1 MSDTRLGPIAELRKL
16 ATRARARGLSD
27 IAHLTLD
34 RLKENLASSESLIV
48 FVRPAEGERRPVEGL
63 ILRRA
68 TAEDADRYASDIG
81 TDSADTFAG
90 RLSDTTRC
98 YVVVG
103 PGGTFLHAT
112 WITTKAAWTREL
124 RAYFRPPPGDAYVF
138 ESFTRSDAR
147 GKGAYPFALREIC
160 HELSAE
166 GVARVWV
173 AVEVDNIPSL
183 KAVTKG
189 GFEEAWRVTYRRRL
203 GILRVDAPRGPG
215 ASVDGHR
222 WISRRSEG

>member
-16 ATRARARGLSD
+16 AARARARGLSD

-81 TDSADTFAG
+81 TDSAGTFAG

-103 PGGTFLHAT
+103 SGGTFLHAT

-160 HELSAE
+160 HELSTE

-222 WISRRSEG
+222 WISRRPEG

>member
-16 ATRARARGLSD
+16 VARARARGVGE

-34 RLKENLASSESLIV
+34 RLKENLASSETLIV

-63 ILRRA
+63 KLRRA
-68 TAEDADRYASDIG
+68 TVEDADRYASDIG
-81 TDSADTFAG
+81 TDSADTFAR
-90 RLSDTTRC
+90 RLSDSTRC

-103 PGGTFLHAT
+103 SGGTFFHAT

-124 RAYFRPPPGDAYVF
+124 RAHFRPPPGDAYVF
-138 ESFTRSDAR
+138 ESFTRADAR

-166 GVARVWV
+166 DVARDLIRNRCSRDESSLAVGAVPARPPQLAPV
-173 AVEVDNIPSL
+173 AGMSDSWLRASASSPS
-183 KAVTKG
+183 G
-189 GFEEAWRVTYRRRL
+189 GAL
-203 GILRVDAPRGPG
+203 
-215 ASVDGHR
+215 
-222 WISRRSEG
+222 

>member
-1 MSDTRLGPIAELRKL
+1 MGE
-16 ATRARARGLSD
+16 

-34 RLKENLASSESLIV
+34 RLQENLASSETLIV
-48 FVRPAEGERRPVEGL
+48 FVRSAEGERRPAEGL
-63 ILRRA
+63 VLRRA
-68 TAEDADRYASDIG
+68 TSEDADRYASDIG
-81 TDSADTFAG
+81 TDSADTFTR
-90 RLSDTTRC
+90 RLSDATRC

-103 PGGTFLHAT
+103 SGGTFFHAT

-138 ESFTRSDAR
+138 ESFTRADAR

-160 HELSAE
+160 RELSAE

-173 AVEVDNIPSL
+173 AVALDNIPSL
-183 KAVTKG
+183 KAVAKG

-203 GILRVDAPRGPG
+203 GILRIDAPRGPG
-215 ASVDGHR
+215 ASVDGHI
-222 WISRRSEG
+222 WISRRPEG

>member
-1 MSDTRLGPIAELRKL
+1 MSETRLGPIAELRKL
-16 ATRARARGLSD
+16 VARARARGLGD

-34 RLKENLASSESLIV
+34 RLKENLASSETLIV
-48 FVRPAEGERRPVEGL
+48 FMRPAEGERRSVEGL
-63 ILRRA
+63 ILRR
-68 TAEDADRYASDIG
+68 TTTEDSDRYASDIG
-81 TDSADTFAG
+81 TDSADTFAR

-98 YVVVG
+98 YVVIG
-103 PGGTFLHAT
+103 PGGIFLHAT

-138 ESFTRSDAR
+138 ESFTRADAR

-160 HELSAE
+160 HELSIE
-166 GVARVWV
+166 GVGRVWV

-183 KAVTKG
+183 KAVAKG

-203 GILRVDAPRGPG
+203 GILKVESPHGPG
-215 ASVDGHR
+215 AAAGRHR
-222 WISRRSEG
+222 WISRRPEG

>member
-16 ATRARARGLSD
+16 VARARARGVGE

-34 RLKENLASSESLIV
+34 RLKENLASSETLIV

-63 ILRRA
+63 KLRRA
-68 TAEDADRYASDIG
+68 TVEDADRYASDIG
-81 TDSADTFAG
+81 TDSADTFAR
-90 RLSDTTRC
+90 RLSDSTRC

-103 PGGTFLHAT
+103 SGGTFFHAT

-124 RAYFRPPPGDAYVF
+124 RAHFRPPPGDAYVF
-138 ESFTRSDAR
+138 ESFTRADAR

-183 KAVTKG
+183 KAVAKG

-203 GILRVDAPRGPG
+203 GILRIDAPRGPG

-222 WISRRSEG
+222 WISRRPEG